1 MMLLKNENYWPGM
14 LAGWMNE
21 DLMPNLSPRVSVAA
35 PAVNIKETEKAYE
48 LEMAMPGMGR
58 EDVRLRLDHNDCLVI
73 SVEKKSET
81 CEGDG
86 EAAAKSC
93 TETKA
98 SDSAEASC
106 ATTTTT
112 TVPVRYLRREFS
124 HVKFQKSF
132 IVPDNVDKTKISA
145 KAEHG
150 VLMVELPKM
159 SEEDRQK
166 NDRAIEIH

>member
-86 EAAAKSC
+86 EAAAC
-93 TETKA
+93 TKTKTDA
-98 SDSAEASC
+98 ASAEASG

-112 TVPVRYLRREFS
+112 TAPVRYLRREFS